1 MSQVTNFEFAC
12 QIVSHTHT
20 HTDVNETGVDVY
32 HVHVLVFT
40 HADPRARAAEVMIS
54 ERTQI

>member
-32 HVHVLVFT
+32 HVHILVFT
-40 HADPRARAAEVMIS
+40 LADPRARAAEVMIS